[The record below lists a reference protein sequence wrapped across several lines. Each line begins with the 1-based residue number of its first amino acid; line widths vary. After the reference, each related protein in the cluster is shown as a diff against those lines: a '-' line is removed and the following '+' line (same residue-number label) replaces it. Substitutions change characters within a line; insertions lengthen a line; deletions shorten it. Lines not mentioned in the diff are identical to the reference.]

1 MNVSWPANR
10 LKDDDSISPEEH
22 TFLDKFFA
30 ARSDQP
36 LMAKWVVQHKG
47 KASFT
52 RRMLVVSN
60 YRCITL
66 KPPGLGGKLKV
77 SKDWSFLDLLK
88 IQVEQSDT
96 TTAIKAIFSGGRILH
111 IDPGMHC
118 ADVVRTIQHRIHK
131 LVDAFH
137 FSGRPKSVLMHFAV
151 CTSIELGRILH
162 RHERQGQARRSIY
175 ILFMRLL
182 LSLAIDLL
190 HFLDQC
196 DYHACCDFY
205 LVPFRGDIATKL
217 KAAMDTTPSV
227 ADFEHC
233 IVGMAETSK
242 PADCG
247 IALALLRT
255 LQHSRHFHSV
265 VVRGF
270 PIGDDGISMAFQTL
284 EQPHPVLSS
293 IRLSNVLASRGGL
306 QALESA
312 AKTKHQSPS
321 EWTLTSLDLS
331 DNSKWAKESVV
342 ALVSAMKA
350 FPSPLRVL
358 NLAHCH
364 LTHLMPLVAVLAQP
378 SWAATL
384 RTLDLS
390 FNPMDVDATA
400 ALTGWL
406 SQVKV
411 LQHLNLVRSPPVV
424 ILVQA
429 GTGIDTFQVIN
440 ALKRNAPLY
449 KSALMALDLSYN
461 TLKPTT
467 AAALGEMLETT
478 QSFTSLVLRN
488 VKPALA
494 SPTLSMI
501 LSPWFQNPHFATPT
515 RASDLALSLDL
526 SENNLSGG
534 GGTLLADLI
543 SRSPRLRRDVLKLN
557 QCSLHDDS
565 LDAIVAAVAQCDS
578 LSALHLEDNDGSPPP
593 KSIFFSSPA
602 VLRHAPG
609 DAFVKLLTKQVQLK
623 ELYLSNSHPQSRY
636 PLALLRAVVHSL
648 GTTNSTLEVLDISGN
663 GGGDDVAKCV
673 AAVLPKTSCLRAL

>member
-1 MNVSWPANR
+1 
-10 LKDDDSISPEEH
+10 
-22 TFLDKFFA
+22 
-30 ARSDQP
+30 
-36 LMAKWVVQHKG
+36 
-47 KASFT
+47 
-52 RRMLVVSN
+52 
-60 YRCITL
+60 
-66 KPPGLGGKLKV
+66 
-77 SKDWSFLDLLK
+77 
-88 IQVEQSDT
+88 
-96 TTAIKAIFSGGRILH
+96 
-111 IDPGMHC
+111 
-118 ADVVRTIQHRIHK
+118 
-131 LVDAFH
+131 
-137 FSGRPKSVLMHFAV
+137 
-151 CTSIELGRILH
+151 
-162 RHERQGQARRSIY
+162 
-175 ILFMRLL
+175 MRLL

-342 ALVSAMKA
+342 ALVSALKA

-390 FNPMDVDATA
+390 FNPMDADATA
-400 ALTGWL
+400 GLTGWL

-411 LQHLNLVRSPPVV
+411 LQHLNL
-424 ILVQA
+424 A

-494 SPTLSMI
+494 SPTLSTI
-501 LSPWFQNPHFATPT
+501 LSPWFQNPHFATPS

-557 QCSLHDDS
+557 QCTLHDDS
-565 LDAIVAAVAQCDS
+565 LDAIVVAVAQCDS

-609 DAFVKLLTKQVQLK
+609 DAFVKVLTKQVQLK

-673 AAVLPKTSCLRAL
+673 AAVLPKTSCLRALFWDGNHTTLAGFRLVQEALRRNQSLRIMPVPVQDTRRLLDRRDPQREALFAVLGSMCESIERNQATVETHEGPTGVMSSMVFRDDAYDKADVMRRSWLQSGPADLRQSWSRGLDALSAVPPSSDNNYTSHSVDA

>member
-1 MNVSWPANR
+1 
-10 LKDDDSISPEEH
+10 
-22 TFLDKFFA
+22 
-30 ARSDQP
+30 
-36 LMAKWVVQHKG
+36 
-47 KASFT
+47 
-52 RRMLVVSN
+52 
-60 YRCITL
+60 
-66 KPPGLGGKLKV
+66 
-77 SKDWSFLDLLK
+77 
-88 IQVEQSDT
+88 
-96 TTAIKAIFSGGRILH
+96 
-111 IDPGMHC
+111 
-118 ADVVRTIQHRIHK
+118 
-131 LVDAFH
+131 
-137 FSGRPKSVLMHFAV
+137 
-151 CTSIELGRILH
+151 
-162 RHERQGQARRSIY
+162 
-175 ILFMRLL
+175 MRLL

-255 LQHSRHFHSV
+255 LQHSRHFHS
-265 VVRGF
+265 
-270 PIGDDGISMAFQTL
+270 
-284 EQPHPVLSS
+284 

-331 DNSKWAKESVV
+331 DNSKWAKESVM

-350 FPSPLRVL
+350 FPSPLR
-358 NLAHCH
+358 
-364 LTHLMPLVAVLAQP
+364 
-378 SWAATL
+378 
-384 RTLDLS
+384 
-390 FNPMDVDATA
+390 
-400 ALTGWL
+400 
-406 SQVKV
+406 
-411 LQHLNLVRSPPVV
+411 
-424 ILVQA
+424 A

-494 SPTLSMI
+494 SPTLSTI
-501 LSPWFQNPHFATPT
+501 LSPWFQNPHFAAPT

-543 SRSPRLRRDVLKLN
+543 SRSPLLRRDVLKLN

-673 AAVLPKTSCLRAL
+673 AAVLPKTSCLRALFWDGNHTTLAGFRLVQEALRRNQSLRIMPVPVQDTRESIERNQATVETREGPTGVMSSMVFRDDAYDKADVMRRSWLQSGPADLRQSWSRGLDALSAVPPSSDNNYTSHSVDA